1 MGAAVEERRSL
12 ADRLNLLFATFK
24 PNDGVNRTRSDGEY
38 FNSEI
43 AERINKG
50 ELAGRLQQE
59 MDAPVTISGAYIG
72 ELRSGKATDPRLSHL
87 KALAMAF
94 GVPTTY
100 LVSADDDPA
109 LDDVEGDLSRL
120 RTMRELNVQRVVLRD
135 VIGRTGLSSASQR
148 ALNSVLAQLLELEG
162 IEHPDVSGRGE
173 PETPA

>member
-1 MGAAVEERRSL
+1 MHGRRSL

-24 PNDGVNRTRSDGEY
+24 PADSAGRARSDGEF

-50 ELAGRLQQE
+50 PLAEQLRHE

-94 GVPTTY
+94 GVPTSY
-100 LVSADDDPA
+100 LIADGDGPEVHDI
-109 LDDVEGDLSRL
+109 EGDLQRL
-120 RTMRELNVQRVVLRD
+120 RTMRELNVRKVVLRD
-135 VIGRTGLSSASQR
+135 VLGRTGLSPASQH
-148 ALNSVLAQLLELEG
+148 ALDSVLRQLLELEG
-162 IEHPDVSGRGE
+162 IDIDPDAPG
-173 PETPA
+173 

>member
-1 MGAAVEERRSL
+1 MEGRRSL

-24 PNDGVNRTRSDGEY
+24 PVDGVNRARSDGEY

-43 AERINKG
+43 AERINK
-50 ELAGRLQQE
+50 ES
-59 MDAPVTISGAYIG
+59 PVTISGAYIG

-100 LVSADDDPA
+100 LVSADDDPP

-120 RTMRELNVQRVVLRD
+120 RAMRELNVQKVVLRD
-135 VIGRTGLSSASQR
+135 VIGRTGLSTASQQ

-162 IEHPDVSGRGE
+162 IESQGPSE
-173 PETPA
+173 PSA

>member
-1 MGAAVEERRSL
+1 MEGRRSL

-24 PNDGVNRTRSDGEY
+24 PTDGANRARSDGEY

-43 AERINKG
+43 AERINK
-50 ELAGRLQQE
+50 ES
-59 MDAPVTISGAYIG
+59 PVTISGAYIG

-120 RTMRELNVQRVVLRD
+120 RAMRELNVQKVVLRD
-135 VIGRTGLSSASQR
+135 VIGRTGLSTASQQ

-162 IEHPDVSGRGE
+162 IESQGPSE
-173 PETPA
+173 PSA

>member
-1 MGAAVEERRSL
+1 MEGRRSL

-24 PNDGVNRTRSDGEY
+24 PTDGVNRARSDGEY

-43 AERINKG
+43 AERINK
-50 ELAGRLQQE
+50 ES
-59 MDAPVTISGAYIG
+59 PVTISGAYIG

-120 RTMRELNVQRVVLRD
+120 RAMRELNVQKVVLRD
-135 VIGRTGLSSASQR
+135 VIGRTGLSTASQQ

-162 IEHPDVSGRGE
+162 IESQGPSE
-173 PETPA
+173 PSA